1 MSLSRAAVRGYCR
14 TYWGAPCPDGR
25 VGGINYQHYL
35 TAARLALGKRGVQDS
50 DTWRAVFLR
59 EPVDADGEGLYLVRP
74 DSMAKAEWFHRQRDL
89 GSDEF
94 QIIHPDKGLL
104 DCAHY
109 SSAALGTAGISV
121 ATNSAP
127 ALHQSLYARADTQTF
142 ATQAEYATAAR
153 IFESKMLQDG
163 DMIFYSLN
171 GAIHHCALILS
182 GKYITC
188 HTRSR
193 HPDNVDDR
201 DWDLGAGTWTY
212 TLLHFKTDDDPKPTA
227 KTSAAL
233 PGWWVM
239 QFGAKTIYYHFDA
252 DGRMQAAEHRPAN
265 AKAHA
270 VGAAPHGYWYER
282 DGKILMFW
290 SKTGTFNELVLSAS
304 GDALVRAT
312 SADRTALSGTKFR

>member
-1 MSLSRAAVRGYCR
+1 MSLRRAAVRGFCR
-14 TYWGAPCPDGR
+14 TYWGVPCPDGR
-25 VGGINYQHYL
+25 VGGINFQHYQ
-35 TAARLALGKRGVQDS
+35 TAARLALGKRGVKDS
-50 DTWRAVFLR
+50 DSWRAVFLR

-74 DSMAKAEWFHRQRDL
+74 DAMVKAQRFHRRRDL
-89 GSDEF
+89 APDEF
-94 QIIHPDKGLL
+94 QLVHPDKGLL

-109 SSAALGTAGISV
+109 SSAALGTAGISAV
-121 ATNSAP
+121 TNSAP
-127 ALHQSLYARADTQTF
+127 ALYQSLFARADTQTF
-142 ATQAEYATAAR
+142 ATQSEYATAAR

-182 GKYITC
+182 DKYISC

-212 TLLHFKTDDDPKPTA
+212 TLLHFRTDDDPKPTA
-227 KTSAAL
+227 KTSSAL

-239 QFGAKTIYYHFDA
+239 QYGAKTVYYHFDA
-252 DGRMQAAEHRPAN
+252 DGRLQGAEHRPAN
-265 AKAHA
+265 VKTRA
-270 VGAAPHGYWYER
+270 VGIAPGGYWYER

-290 SKTGTFNELVLSAS
+290 SKTGTFNELILSAS
-304 GDALVRAT
+304 GDSLSRVA
-312 SADRTALSGTKFR
+312 SADHAGISGTKFR

>member
-14 TYWGAPCPDGR
+14 TYWGVPCPDGF
-25 VGGINYQHYL
+25 VGGINYQHYV
-35 TAARLALGKRGVQDS
+35 TAARVALGKRGVKDY
-50 DTWRAVFLR
+50 DRWRAVFLR
-59 EPVDADGEGLYLVRP
+59 EPVEADGEGLYLVRP
-74 DSMAKAEWFHRQRDL
+74 EAMAKAEWFHRRRDL
-89 GSDEF
+89 ANDDF

-109 SSAALGTAGISV
+109 VSSALGTAGVSS

-127 ALHQSLYARADTQTF
+127 GLHRILYARADTQTF
-142 ATQAEYATAAR
+142 ATQVSYEMADR

-171 GAIHHCALILS
+171 GIIHHCALILS

-193 HPDNVDDR
+193 HPENVDDR

-212 TLLHFKTDDDPKPTA
+212 TLLHFKTDDDPKPSA
-227 KTSAAL
+227 KTSQTL

-239 QFGAKTIYYHFDA
+239 QYGAKTVYYQFDA
-252 DGRMQAAEHRPAN
+252 DGRMQGAEHRPAH
-265 AKAHA
+265 AKARA
-270 VGAAPHGYWYER
+270 VGAAPRGYWYER

-304 GDALVRAT
+304 GDTLVRLAGV
-312 SADRTALSGTKFR
+312 DQTALSGTKFR